1 MAFDMFDV
9 AEPGAIK
16 ALGSN
21 VRPVY
26 YISGTTSDDENGHLQ
41 IKRLY
46 LLDKDVFEKINN
58 SILRSTKK
66 VSKGTKVYF
75 VPGCYNSGYKMREA
89 VTSNGGKV
97 TKDYDKADIIVFP
110 KILGTGKSQEGGN
123 SDMDSNPFSKTRM
136 YCISP
141 INSGNAVESIKTQYN
156 SLIYSAT
163 HASFNASEDNLFY
176 ISGSNNYYL
185 YRTMINR
192 YDWNDN
198 PIIEEG
204 SYTPWRLSA
213 LITERQHM
221 NTHALVTGGFIN
233 LVYTAAKNKATVIDE
248 RSFMENNLEAATI
261 LNKDTVIMLIKM
273 LKSREDD
280 QKLATM
286 LLCNSDYKEKEHYVY
301 LISKA
306 VGGYCVEQFKRLKE
320 VKNFLIES
328 KFLELSDCRYVEYLN
343 HLYANNKSDH
353 LKDEYFRTVFVEK
366 VNAEIKHSFHHYIQ
380 NAIKDSN
387 IEMSWTIKLPEP
399 EGVA

>member
-21 VRPVY
+21 VRPAY
-26 YISGTTSDDENGHLQ
+26 YVSSTDANTNHLD

-46 LLDKDVFEKINN
+46 LLDKGIFEKLNN
-58 SILRSTKK
+58 SILKGSKK
-66 VSKGTKVYF
+66 VSKGDKVYF

-97 TKDYDKADIIVFP
+97 TKDYDKANIIVFP
-110 KILGTGKSQEGGN
+110 KILGTGKLVENGN
-123 SDMDSNPFSKTRM
+123 ADHQDPFMKTRM
-136 YCISP
+136 YCSA
-141 INSGNAVESIKTQYN
+141 STGNLIESIKPEYN
-156 SLIYSAT
+156 FLVHNCLKTPLNTS
-163 HASFNASEDNLFY
+163 DDLFY
-176 ISGSNNYYL
+176 INSTNNYHLYRAMINNHGSNNL
-185 YRTMINR
+185 L
-192 YDWNDN
+192 
-198 PIIEEG
+198 PEEG
-204 SYTPWRLSA
+204 YTPWRLSSIVA
-213 LITERQHM
+213 ERYIPHTQI
-221 NTHALVTGGFIN
+221 LVTGGFIN

-248 RSFMENNLEAATI
+248 RTFMEDNLEASTV
-261 LNKDTVIMLIKM
+261 LNADTVTMLIKM
-273 LKSREDD
+273 LQSREDD

-320 VKNFLIES
+320 IKNFLAES
-328 KFLELSDCRYVEYLN
+328 KFLELSECRYVEYLN
-343 HLYANNKSDH
+343 HLYANNKSDY

-366 VNAEIKHSFHHYIQ
+366 VNDEIKFNLPHHLQ
-380 NAIKDSN
+380 SAVKASN
-387 IEMSWTIKLPEP
+387 VEISWTIKLPEL

>member
-26 YISGTTSDDENGHLQ
+26 YISGTHADTILD

-46 LLDKDVFEKINN
+46 LLDKDIFEKLNN
-58 SILRSTKK
+58 SILKASKK
-66 VSKGTKVYF
+66 VSKGDKVYF

-89 VTSNGGKV
+89 VTSNGGKI
-97 TKDYDKADIIVFP
+97 TKDYDKANIIVFP
-110 KILGTGKSQEGGN
+110 KILGTGKLQQDGN
-123 SDMDSNPFSKTRM
+123 ADHQDPFTKTRM
-136 YCISP
+136 YCSA
-141 INSGNAVESIKTQYN
+141 STGHFLESIKPEYNFLVHN
-156 SLIYSAT
+156 SLKAPLNTS
-163 HASFNASEDNLFY
+163 DDLFY
-176 ISGSNNYYL
+176 LSSNNNYHL
-185 YRTMINR
+185 YRTMIN
-192 YDWNDN
+192 NHEGN
-198 PIIEEG
+198 NLLPEEG
-204 SYTPWRLSA
+204 YTPWRLSG
-213 LITERQHM
+213 IVSERHLAH
-221 NTHALVTGGFIN
+221 THILVAGGFIN

-248 RSFMENNLEAATI
+248 RAFMENNLEASTV
-261 LNKDTVIMLIKM
+261 LNKDTVIMLTKM
-273 LKSREDD
+273 LQSREDD

-306 VGGYCVEQFKRLKE
+306 VGGYCLEQFKRLKE

-328 KFLELSDCRYVEYLN
+328 KFLELSECRYVEYLN
-343 HLYANNKSDH
+343 HLYANNKSDY

-366 VNAEIKHSFHHYIQ
+366 VSDEIKYNLPHHVQ
-380 NAIKDSN
+380 NAIKASN
-387 IEMSWTIKLPEP
+387 VEISWTIKLPEL